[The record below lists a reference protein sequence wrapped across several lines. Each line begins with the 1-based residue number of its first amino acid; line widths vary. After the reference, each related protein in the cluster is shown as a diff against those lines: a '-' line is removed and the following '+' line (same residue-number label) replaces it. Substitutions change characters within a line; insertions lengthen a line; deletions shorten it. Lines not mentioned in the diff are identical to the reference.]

1 MNNTLRHSNDTHK
14 LRLLN
19 EPIESSSCHTANL
32 ADDAPTMHPTHQH
45 HLTAPPVHRT
55 ISQHHPTSTPH
66 VTSHLTAQPP
76 PPPQITTS
84 TTSNELAWAHK
95 RHHALGSMQ
104 RENRELG
111 RSRGGDRSPACLL
124 LGLVAPA
131 RVSTINTL

>member
-32 ADDAPTMHPTHQH
+32 ADDAPMMHPTHQH

-84 TTSNELAWAHK
+84 TTSNELAWAHR

-104 RENRELG
+104 SWEKQGARKEQRG
-111 RSRGGDRSPACLL
+111 RPLTCMPIAWSGCSSPP
-124 LGLVAPA
+124 VPA
-131 RVSTINTL
+131 L